1 MSLLLKIVG
10 SVGLFCFFA
19 SVANAAET
27 ALVVL
32 EPIFEIFRS
41 DWTAI
46 IVTFGL
52 PAIAI
57 VVVLDFRYR
66 VFHPLKNDI
75 DFANQVFSR
84 ASDPQSYAEINAE
97 VDQKLSEN
105 RFLEPIWLEY
115 RETMSQGRSVTDEV
129 IYQNTKRPKD
139 YFTAEAISRQR
150 GSMQDLDYLPNIF
163 VGVGLLVTFLGL
175 TAAVYETAAAISKAG
190 SDIDGVLG
198 SVRNLLTVASIKFLT
213 SVAGI
218 LCSIGLTFSIKSMQS
233 NINGRLNQ
241 LHDRIEKCLE
251 FLSIEHLQLR
261 TISAIEG
268 MSSSISKGISQGVAE
283 GVQEIAGNELR
294 LFAEEMRA
302 ISVTLKSAGKDIE
315 TFGENYSQQIK
326 QIDAAFEER
335 LEKAGQPLDDWVEKL
350 QVGLKL
356 SSEALDENLKSFSK
370 QIQEASQVNFDN
382 NQEAYT
388 GIQKSIESVTVSFEA
403 AASKLTEKLS
413 EQLNLSE
420 KYQSSFQEMVVSLTT
435 NSQNFAQLNDNLVS
449 SIESNR
455 VTTEGSLEKFNE
467 SIAGL
472 KVIFDKQKDDL
483 QNIVNSVS
491 EIKIQSQTAH
501 LDKEQEI
508 GRLITKLAEITTKL
522 ESNLSDTQSQL
533 TQAFEPLVKEL
544 ATLTSKIEKS
554 GAGSESGVFSKF
566 FRG

>member
-1 MSLLLKIVG
+1 LTLLPKIVG
-10 SVGLFCFFA
+10 YTLVFCFFSTVA
-19 SVANAAET
+19 SASET

-32 EPIFEIFRS
+32 EPVFKIFRS

-52 PAIAI
+52 PVVAIL
-57 VVVLDFRYR
+57 VVLDFRYR

-75 DFANQVFSR
+75 DFANQVFSQ
-84 ASDPQSYAEINAE
+84 ASDPQSYAEINGE
-97 VDQKLSEN
+97 VDQSLSEN

-115 RETMSQGRSVTDEV
+115 RETMSEGRSFSGEI

-139 YFTAEAISRQR
+139 YFTADAISRQR

-163 VGVGLLVTFLGL
+163 VGIGLLVTFLGL
-175 TAAVYETAAAISKAG
+175 TAAVYETATAISKAG

-233 NINGRLNQ
+233 NISGRLNH

-251 FLSIEHLQLR
+251 FLSIERLQLK
-261 TISAIEG
+261 TISAIED
-268 MSSSISKGISQGVAE
+268 MSSSISKGISEGVAE
-283 GVQEIAGNELR
+283 GVQAIAGNELR
-294 LFAEEMRA
+294 LFADEMRA

-315 TFGENYSQQIK
+315 VFGENYSQQIK
-326 QIDAAFEER
+326 QIDAAFGER

-350 QVGLKL
+350 QEDLKL
-356 SSEALDENLKSFSK
+356 SSSALDENLKSFSK
-370 QIQEASQVNFDN
+370 QIQEASQVNFDTN
-382 NQEAYT
+382 KEAYN
-388 GIQKSIESVTVSFEA
+388 GIQKSIESVTVSFET

-420 KYQSSFQEMVVSLTT
+420 KYQSSFQEMVAKLTT
-435 NSQNFAQLNDNLVS
+435 NSENFAQLTDNLAS
-449 SIESNR
+449 SVESNR
-455 VTTEGSLEKFNE
+455 ETTEDSLKKFNG
-467 SIAGL
+467 SIADL
-472 KVIFDKQKDDL
+472 KKIFEKQNDDL
-483 QNIVNSVS
+483 QNIVSTVS
-491 EIKIQSQTAH
+491 ELKIQHQSAN

-508 GRLITKLAEITTKL
+508 SRLTAKLAEIAVNL
-522 ESNLSDTQSQL
+522 EDNLSDTKSQL
-533 TQAFEPLVKEL
+533 NQAFEPLVREL
-544 ATLTSKIEKS
+544 ATLTNKIEKA
-554 GAGSESGVFSKF
+554 GAGSDSGVFSKF

>member
-10 SVGLFCFFA
+10 SIVLFCFFA
-19 SVANAAET
+19 SAANAAGT
-27 ALVVL
+27 ALIIL
-32 EPIFEIFRS
+32 EPIFGIFRS

-46 IVTFGL
+46 VVTFGL
-52 PAIAI
+52 PAVAI

-84 ASDPQSYAEINAE
+84 ASDPQSYAEINTA
-97 VDQKLSEN
+97 VDQSLSEN

-115 RETMSQGRSVTDEV
+115 RETMSESRSVSGEV

-150 GSMQDLDYLPNIF
+150 GSMHGLDYLPNIF

-175 TAAVYETAAAISKAG
+175 TAAVYETATAISKAG
-190 SDIDGVLG
+190 GDINGVLG

-233 NINGRLNQ
+233 DINGRLNQ

-251 FLSIEHLQLR
+251 FLSLEHLQLK
-261 TISAIEG
+261 TIDAIEG

-335 LEKAGQPLDDWVEKL
+335 LAKAGQPLDDWVEKL
-350 QVGLKL
+350 QADLKQ
-356 SSEALDENLKSFSK
+356 SSEALEENLKSFS
-370 QIQEASQVNFDN
+370 IQVEEAAQVSFNSN
-382 NQEAYT
+382 REAYI
-388 GIQKSIESVTVSFEA
+388 GIQKSIEIVTVSFET
-403 AASKLTEKLS
+403 AASKLTEKLT

-420 KYQSSFQEMVVSLTT
+420 KYQSSYQEMVEGLTT
-435 NSQNFAQLNDNLVS
+435 NSQNFSQLTDNLMS
-449 SIESNR
+449 SVESNR
-455 VTTEGSLEKFNE
+455 LTTEDSLGKFNA
-467 SIAGL
+467 SIADL
-472 KVIFDKQKDDL
+472 RENFEKQKDDL

-491 EIKIQSQTAH
+491 EIKLQHQTSS

-508 GRLITKLAEITTKL
+508 GRLTAKLAEITAKL
-522 ESNLSDTQSQL
+522 ENNLSDTSSQL
-533 TQAFEPLVKEL
+533 NQAFNPLIEEL
-544 ATLTSKIEKS
+544 ANLASKIEK
-554 GAGSESGVFSKF
+554 AGTVSESGVFSKF

>member
-1 MSLLLKIVG
+1 MSLLLKICWSTLV
-10 SVGLFCFFA
+10 FCSFA
-19 SVANAAET
+19 TVANAAET

-32 EPIFEIFRS
+32 EPVFGIFRS

-46 IVTFGL
+46 VVTLGL
-52 PAIAI
+52 PI
-57 VVVLDFRYR
+57 VALLVILDFRYR

-75 DFANQVFSR
+75 DFANRVFSR

-97 VDQKLSEN
+97 VEESLSDN

-115 RETMSQGRSVTDEV
+115 RETMSEGMTVTGDV

-139 YFTAEAISRQR
+139 YFTAEAIARQR
-150 GSMQDLDYLPNIF
+150 GSMHELDYLPNIF
-163 VGVGLLVTFLGL
+163 VGIGLLVTFLGL
-175 TAAVYETAAAISKAG
+175 TAAVYETATAISKAG
-190 SDIDGVLG
+190 SDIDGVLS

-233 NINGRLNQ
+233 NISGRLNQ

-315 TFGENYSQQIK
+315 VFGENYSHQIK

-335 LEKAGQPLDDWVEKL
+335 LEKAGRPLDNWVEKL
-350 QVGLKL
+350 QADLKI
-356 SSEALDENLKSFSK
+356 SSEALDENLKVFSK
-370 QIQEASQVNFDN
+370 HMTEASQVTFDN
-382 NQEAYT
+382 HQEANAD
-388 GIQKSIESVTVSFEA
+388 IQKSIESVTASFETVA
-403 AASKLTEKLS
+403 GKLSDKLTE
-413 EQLNLSE
+413 QLNISE
-420 KYQSSFQEMVVSLTT
+420 KYQSSFQEMLESLTT
-435 NSQNFAQLNDNLVS
+435 NSQHLAQLTDNFVS
-449 SIESNR
+449 SIESSGA
-455 VTTEGSLEKFNE
+455 TTEVNLKKFNE
-467 SIAGL
+467 SISDL
-472 KVIFDKQKDDL
+472 KEAFEKQKDDL
-483 QNIVNSVS
+483 ENIVNSVS
-491 EIKIQSQTAH
+491 EMKIHHQTAQV
-501 LDKEQEI
+501 DKEQEVA
-508 GRLITKLAEITTKL
+508 RLTAKLAEISTKL
-522 ESNLSDTQSQL
+522 EENLSGTKSQL
-533 TQAFEPLVKEL
+533 NQAFDPLVKEL
-544 ATLTSKIEKS
+544 ATLTSKIER
-554 GAGSESGVFSKF
+554 AGEVSETGVFSKF